1 MDATLKYAWEQS
13 VVNALL
19 ELRPE
24 CVPKKINV
32 AQTTIFERL
41 HNLQTDSD
49 ERAALRDALNI
60 LRVVFS
66 STENEDKR
74 KPVHKNNAA

>member
-1 MDATLKYAWEQS
+1 MRFL
-13 VVNALL
+13 NCG
-19 ELRPE
+19 PE
-24 CVPKKINV
+24 CLPEKINV
-32 AQTTIFERL
+32 AQTTILERL